1 MNVNRRFGTDESVPY
16 AKHNVF
22 LIQYSLAICDQG
34 GTHECISYEHILIN
48 SNLMIHSHLFSM
60 SLPQSKELSMKKSRQ
75 IVICFAVLMILTGAA
90 VFSYPFVSNALANR
104 NASVAV
110 QEYNESV
117 NALERVEIDAIK
129 EAAKAYNEQLESVL
143 GKNAQGEGIARDS
156 YIDLIQLG
164 DALGYIT
171 IPKIDLNLPIYEGT
185 GADVLTHGIGHL
197 SETSYPLG
205 GESTHSALSGHRGLA
220 EAELFT
226 NLDKLTL
233 GDRFYLH
240 ILDETLAYQVDQ
252 ILTVEPDQV
261 EALDV
266 VEGEDL
272 CTLITCTPMGIN
284 SHRLLVRG
292 TRVEYD
298 GEEAAQSSDLYRSVH
313 TGTAVRRLVVI
324 WPWLALA
331 AMIAIGAE
339 ALLMLVLLKRLKEQR
354 EDD

>member
-1 MNVNRRFGTDESVPY
+1 MT
-16 AKHNVF
+16 
-22 LIQYSLAICDQG
+22 
-34 GTHECISYEHILIN
+34 
-48 SNLMIHSHLFSM
+48 
-60 SLPQSKELSMKKSRQ
+60 KSRQ
-75 IVICFAVLMILTGAA
+75 IVVFFAVLMILTGAA

-110 QEYNESV
+110 QEYNASV
-117 NALERVEIDAIK
+117 SSLGREDIDAIK
-129 EAAKAYNEQLESVL
+129 EAAKAYNDQLERVV
-143 GKNAQGEGIARDS
+143 GKNAQGEGAVQDS

-171 IPKIDLNLPIYEGT
+171 IPKIDVNLPIYEGT
-185 GADVLTHGIGHL
+185 GYDVLTHGIGHL

-226 NLDKLTL
+226 NLDKLEV

-240 ILDETLAYQVDQ
+240 VLDEVLAYQVDQ
-252 ILTVEPDQV
+252 VLVVEPEQV
-261 EALDV
+261 EALEI

-272 CTLITCTPMGIN
+272 CTLVTCTPIGIN

-292 TRVEYD
+292 TRVEYE
-298 GEEAAQSSDLYRSVH
+298 GEEASGSSDLYRSVH
-313 TGTAVRRLVVI
+313 TGTAVRRLVEI

-331 AMIAIGAE
+331 AMIAIGIE
-339 ALLMLVLLKRLKEQR
+339 ALLMLALLKRLREQR

>member
-1 MNVNRRFGTDESVPY
+1 MT
-16 AKHNVF
+16 K
-22 LIQYSLAICDQG
+22 
-34 GTHECISYEHILIN
+34 T
-48 SNLMIHSHLFSM
+48 
-60 SLPQSKELSMKKSRQ
+60 RQ

-110 QEYNESV
+110 QEYNASV
-117 NALERVEIDAIK
+117 SSLQREEIDALK
-129 EAAKAYNEQLESVL
+129 EAAKAYNDQLQRVIGRNAKGEGV
-143 GKNAQGEGIARDS
+143 AQGS

-185 GADVLTHGIGHL
+185 GADVLAHGIGHL

-205 GESTHSALSGHRGLA
+205 GAGTHCALSGHRGLA

-226 NLDKLTL
+226 NLDKLAL

-240 ILDETLAYQVDQ
+240 VLDETLAYQVDQ
-252 ILTVEPDQV
+252 ILVVEPDQV

-272 CTLITCTPMGIN
+272 CTLITCTPIGIN

-292 TRVEYD
+292 TRMEYE
-298 GEEAAQSSDLYRSVH
+298 GEEISESSELYQSIH

-331 AMIAIGAE
+331 ALLAIGAE
-339 ALLMLVLLKRLKEQR
+339 AFLMLVLLKRLRQQR

>member
-1 MNVNRRFGTDESVPY
+1 MT
-16 AKHNVF
+16 
-22 LIQYSLAICDQG
+22 
-34 GTHECISYEHILIN
+34 
-48 SNLMIHSHLFSM
+48 
-60 SLPQSKELSMKKSRQ
+60 KSRQ
-75 IVICFAVLMILTGAA
+75 IVLFFAVLMILTGVA

-110 QEYNESV
+110 QEYNASV
-117 NALERVEIDAIK
+117 SSLGREDIDAIK
-129 EAAKAYNEQLESVL
+129 EAAKAYNDQLESVI
-143 GKNAQGEGIARDS
+143 GKNAQGEGVAQDS

-171 IPKIDLNLPIYEGT
+171 IPKIDVNLPIYEGT
-185 GADVLTHGIGHL
+185 GYDVLTHGIGHL

-226 NLDKLTL
+226 NLDKLVL

-240 ILDETLAYQVDQ
+240 ILDEVLAYQVDQ
-252 ILTVEPDQV
+252 VLVVEPEQV
-261 EALDV
+261 EALEI

-272 CTLITCTPMGIN
+272 CTLVTCTPIGIN

-298 GEEAAQSSDLYRSVH
+298 GEEASGSSDLYRSVH
-313 TGTAVRRLVVI
+313 TGTAVRRLVEI

-331 AMIAIGAE
+331 AMIAIGLE
-339 ALLMLVLLKRLKEQR
+339 ALLMLALLKRYAEQR

>member
-1 MNVNRRFGTDESVPY
+1 MT
-16 AKHNVF
+16 
-22 LIQYSLAICDQG
+22 
-34 GTHECISYEHILIN
+34 
-48 SNLMIHSHLFSM
+48 
-60 SLPQSKELSMKKSRQ
+60 KSRQ

-90 VFSYPFVSNALANR
+90 IFSYPFVSNALANR

-117 NALERVEIDAIK
+117 SSLQREEIDAIK
-129 EAAKAYNEQLESVL
+129 EAAKAYNDQLQSVI
-143 GKNAQGEGIARDS
+143 GKNAQGEGVARES

-185 GADVLTHGIGHL
+185 SSDVLAHGIGHL

-205 GESTHSALSGHRGLA
+205 GTSTHCALSGHRGLA

-226 NLDKLTL
+226 NLDKLAL

-252 ILTVEPDQV
+252 VLVVEPDQV
-261 EALDV
+261 EALEV

-272 CTLITCTPMGIN
+272 CTLITCTPIGIN

-292 TRVEYD
+292 TRVEYE
-298 GEEAAQSSDLYRSVH
+298 GEEASESGTLYQSVH

-331 AMIAIGAE
+331 ALIAIGAE
-339 ALLMLVLLKRLKEQR
+339 ALLMLALLKRLRQQR

>member
-1 MNVNRRFGTDESVPY
+1 MT
-16 AKHNVF
+16 
-22 LIQYSLAICDQG
+22 
-34 GTHECISYEHILIN
+34 
-48 SNLMIHSHLFSM
+48 
-60 SLPQSKELSMKKSRQ
+60 KSRQ
-75 IVICFAVLMILTGAA
+75 IVLFFAVLMILTGVA
-90 VFSYPFVSNALANR
+90 VFSYPFVSSALANR

-110 QEYNESV
+110 QEYNTSV
-117 NALERVEIDAIK
+117 SALQREEIDAIK
-129 EAAKAYNEQLESVL
+129 EAAKAYNDQLESVI
-143 GKNAQGEGIARDS
+143 GKNAQGEGVAQDS

-164 DALGYIT
+164 DVLGYIT

-185 GADVLTHGIGHL
+185 GYDVLTHGIGHL

-226 NLDKLTL
+226 NLDKLVL

-240 ILDETLAYQVDQ
+240 ILDEVLAYQVDQ
-252 ILTVEPDQV
+252 VLVVEPEQV
-261 EALDV
+261 EALEI

-272 CTLITCTPMGIN
+272 CTLVTCTPIGIN

-292 TRVEYD
+292 TRVEYE
-298 GEEAAQSSDLYRSVH
+298 GEEVSGDNDLYQSVH
-313 TGTAVRRLVVI
+313 TGTAVRRLVEI

-331 AMIAIGAE
+331 AMIAIGLE
-339 ALLMLVLLKRLKEQR
+339 ALLMLVLLKRYAEQR

>member
-1 MNVNRRFGTDESVPY
+1 
-16 AKHNVF
+16 
-22 LIQYSLAICDQG
+22 
-34 GTHECISYEHILIN
+34 
-48 SNLMIHSHLFSM
+48 
-60 SLPQSKELSMKKSRQ
+60 MKKSKR
-75 IVICFAVLMILTGAA
+75 IVVWFAILMIITGAA
-90 VFSYPFVSNALANR
+90 IFSYPFVSNALANR

-117 NALERVEIDAIK
+117 SSLQREEIDAIK
-129 EAAKAYNEQLESVL
+129 EAAKAYNDQLQSIVD
-143 GKNAQGEGIARDS
+143 KNAQGEGVAQDS

-185 GADVLTHGIGHL
+185 GSDVLAHGIGHL

-226 NLDKLTL
+226 NLDKVAL

-240 ILDETLAYQVDQ
+240 ILDEVLAYQVDQ
-252 ILTVEPDQV
+252 ILVVEPHQV
-261 EALDV
+261 ETLEI

-272 CTLITCTPMGIN
+272 CTLITCTPIGIN

>member
-1 MNVNRRFGTDESVPY
+1 MT
-16 AKHNVF
+16 
-22 LIQYSLAICDQG
+22 
-34 GTHECISYEHILIN
+34 
-48 SNLMIHSHLFSM
+48 
-60 SLPQSKELSMKKSRQ
+60 KSRQ
-75 IVICFAVLMILTGAA
+75 IVVFFAVLMILTGIA

-110 QEYNESV
+110 QEYNASV
-117 NALERVEIDAIK
+117 RSLDREDIDAIK
-129 EAAKAYNEQLESVL
+129 EAAKAYNDQLERVV
-143 GKNAQGEGIARDS
+143 GKNAQGEGAVQDS

-171 IPKIDLNLPIYEGT
+171 IPKIDVNLPIYEGT
-185 GADVLTHGIGHL
+185 GYDVLTHGIGHL

-205 GESTHSALSGHRGLA
+205 GESTHSVLSGHRGLA

-226 NLDKLTL
+226 NLDKLEL

-240 ILDETLAYQVDQ
+240 VLDEVLAYQVDQ
-252 ILTVEPDQV
+252 VLVVEPEQV
-261 EALDV
+261 EALDI

-272 CTLITCTPMGIN
+272 CTLVTCTPIGIN

-292 TRVEYD
+292 TRVEYE
-298 GEEAAQSSDLYRSVH
+298 GEEASGSSDLYRSVH
-313 TGTAVRRLVVI
+313 TGTAVRRLVEI

-331 AMIAIGAE
+331 AMLAIGVE
-339 ALLMLVLLKRLKEQR
+339 ALLMLALLKRLREQR

>member
-1 MNVNRRFGTDESVPY
+1 MT
-16 AKHNVF
+16 
-22 LIQYSLAICDQG
+22 
-34 GTHECISYEHILIN
+34 
-48 SNLMIHSHLFSM
+48 
-60 SLPQSKELSMKKSRQ
+60 KSRQ
-75 IVICFAVLMILTGAA
+75 IVVFFAILMILTGAA

-110 QEYNESV
+110 QEYNASV
-117 NALERVEIDAIK
+117 SSLGREDIDAIK
-129 EAAKAYNEQLESVL
+129 EAAKAYNDQLERVV
-143 GKNAQGEGIARDS
+143 GKNAQGEGAVQDS

-171 IPKIDLNLPIYEGT
+171 IPKIDVNLPIYEGT
-185 GADVLTHGIGHL
+185 GYDVLTHGIGHL
-197 SETSYPLG
+197 SETSYPMG

-226 NLDKLTL
+226 NLDKLEV

-240 ILDETLAYQVDQ
+240 VLDEVLAYQVDQ
-252 ILTVEPDQV
+252 VLVVEPDQV
-261 EALDV
+261 EALEI

-272 CTLITCTPMGIN
+272 CTLVTCTPIGIN

-292 TRVEYD
+292 TRVEYE
-298 GEEAAQSSDLYRSVH
+298 GEEASGSSDLYRSVH
-313 TGTAVRRLVVI
+313 TGTAVRRLVEI

-331 AMIAIGAE
+331 AMIAMGIE
-339 ALLMLVLLKRLKEQR
+339 ALLMLALLKRLQEQR

>member
-1 MNVNRRFGTDESVPY
+1 MT
-16 AKHNVF
+16 
-22 LIQYSLAICDQG
+22 
-34 GTHECISYEHILIN
+34 
-48 SNLMIHSHLFSM
+48 
-60 SLPQSKELSMKKSRQ
+60 KSRQ
-75 IVICFAVLMILTGAA
+75 IVVFFAVLMILTGAA

-110 QEYNESV
+110 QEYNASV
-117 NALERVEIDAIK
+117 SSLGREDIDAIK
-129 EAAKAYNEQLESVL
+129 EAAKAYNDQLERVV
-143 GKNAQGEGIARDS
+143 GKNAQGEGAVQDS

-171 IPKIDLNLPIYEGT
+171 IPKIDVNLPIYEGT
-185 GADVLTHGIGHL
+185 GYDVLTHGIGHL

-226 NLDKLTL
+226 NLDKLEV

-240 ILDETLAYQVDQ
+240 VLDEVLAYQVDQ
-252 ILTVEPDQV
+252 VLVVEPDQV
-261 EALDV
+261 EALEI

-272 CTLITCTPMGIN
+272 CTLVTCTPIGIN

-292 TRVEYD
+292 TRVEYE
-298 GEEAAQSSDLYRSVH
+298 GEEASGSSDLYRSVH
-313 TGTAVRRLVVI
+313 TGTAVRRLVEI

-331 AMIAIGAE
+331 AMIAMGIE
-339 ALLMLVLLKRLKEQR
+339 ALLMLALLKRLQEQR

>member
-1 MNVNRRFGTDESVPY
+1 MT
-16 AKHNVF
+16 
-22 LIQYSLAICDQG
+22 
-34 GTHECISYEHILIN
+34 
-48 SNLMIHSHLFSM
+48 
-60 SLPQSKELSMKKSRQ
+60 KSRQ
-75 IVICFAVLMILTGAA
+75 IVVFFAVLMILTGAA

-110 QEYNESV
+110 QEYNASV
-117 NALERVEIDAIK
+117 RSLGREDIDAIK
-129 EAAKAYNEQLESVL
+129 EAAKAYNDQLESVI
-143 GKNAQGEGIARDS
+143 GKNAQGEGVAQDS

-164 DALGYIT
+164 DVLGYIT

-185 GADVLTHGIGHL
+185 GSDVLAHGIGHL

-226 NLDKLTL
+226 NLDKLEV

-240 ILDETLAYQVDQ
+240 VLDEVLAYQVDQ
-252 ILTVEPDQV
+252 VLVVEPDQV
-261 EALDV
+261 EALEI

-272 CTLITCTPMGIN
+272 CTLVTCTPIGIN

-292 TRVEYD
+292 TRVEYE
-298 GEEAAQSSDLYRSVH
+298 GEEASGSSDLYRSVH
-313 TGTAVRRLVVI
+313 TGTAVRRLVEI

-331 AMIAIGAE
+331 AMIAMGIE
-339 ALLMLVLLKRLKEQR
+339 ALLMLALLKRLQEQR

>member
-1 MNVNRRFGTDESVPY
+1 MT
-16 AKHNVF
+16 
-22 LIQYSLAICDQG
+22 
-34 GTHECISYEHILIN
+34 
-48 SNLMIHSHLFSM
+48 
-60 SLPQSKELSMKKSRQ
+60 KSRQ
-75 IVICFAVLMILTGAA
+75 IVVFFAVLMILTGVAI
-90 VFSYPFVSNALANR
+90 FSYPFVSNALANR

-110 QEYNESV
+110 QEYNASV
-117 NALERVEIDAIK
+117 SSLGREDIDAIK
-129 EAAKAYNEQLESVL
+129 EAAKAYNDQLESVI
-143 GKNAQGEGIARDS
+143 GKNAQGEGVAQDS

-171 IPKIDLNLPIYEGT
+171 IPKIDVNLPIYEGT
-185 GADVLTHGIGHL
+185 GYDVLTHGIGHL

-226 NLDKLTL
+226 NLDKLVL

-240 ILDETLAYQVDQ
+240 ILDEVLAYQVDQ
-252 ILTVEPDQV
+252 VLVVEPEQV
-261 EALDV
+261 EALEI

-272 CTLITCTPMGIN
+272 CTLVTCTPIGIN

-298 GEEAAQSSDLYRSVH
+298 GEEASGSSDLYRSVH
-313 TGTAVRRLVVI
+313 TGTAVRRLVEI

-331 AMIAIGAE
+331 AMIAIGLE
-339 ALLMLVLLKRLKEQR
+339 ALLMLALLKRYAEQR